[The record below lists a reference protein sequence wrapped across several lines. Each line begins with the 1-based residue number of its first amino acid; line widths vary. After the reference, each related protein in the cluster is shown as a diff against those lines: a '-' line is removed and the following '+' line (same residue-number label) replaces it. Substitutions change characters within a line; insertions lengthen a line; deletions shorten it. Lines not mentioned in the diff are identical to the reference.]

1 VAEKTLEG
9 MRVAILAADGFE
21 QIEVTA
27 PMKALRK
34 RGAEVCVVSLPP
46 GRKKIRGMNLL
57 VPGKKVRVDEAV
69 TEADP
74 RSYDALLLPGGFMS
88 PDLLRQSDRALD
100 FVRAFDREHKPIAA
114 ICHGPWLL
122 ISAGLVAGRRLTS
135 WPGIADDV
143 RNAGGVW
150 EDQPAV
156 RDDRWVSSRGPQ
168 DLPAFIEAM
177 HALYAEHVPR
187 GELVQRRATAKWSE
201 RRWTYGLA
209 AVLLLLGS
217 SWAMWRKARLAG

>member
-9 MRVAILAADGFE
+9 MRVAILATDGFE
-21 QIEVTA
+21 QVEVTV

-34 RGAEVCVVSLPP
+34 RGAEVCVVSLAP
-46 GRKKIRGMNLL
+46 GQRKIRGMNLL

-74 RSYDALLLPGGFMS
+74 RRYDALLLPGGFMS
-88 PDLLRQSDRALD
+88 PDLLRQSDKALD
-100 FVRAFDREHKPIAA
+100 FVRAFEREHKPIATL
-114 ICHGPWLL
+114 CHGPWLL
-122 ISAGLVAGRRLTS
+122 VSAGLVAGRRLAS

-143 RNAGGVW
+143 RNAGGGW
-150 EDQPAV
+150 EDQPVV

-177 HALYAEHVPR
+177 VALFAEHVPHR
-187 GELVQRRATAKWSE
+187 ALVQRRAMATRAE
-201 RRWTYGLA
+201 RRWSYGLA

-217 SWAMWRKARLAG
+217 GWAMWRKARLAG